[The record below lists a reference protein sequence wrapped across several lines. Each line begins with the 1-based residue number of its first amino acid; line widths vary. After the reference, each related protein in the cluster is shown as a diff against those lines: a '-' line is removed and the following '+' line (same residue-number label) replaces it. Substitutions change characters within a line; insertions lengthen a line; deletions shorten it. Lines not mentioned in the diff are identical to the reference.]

1 MLEARIGR
9 WCMFSCSLNDYNS
22 TAVCTVLVR
31 YGRNVQLCHSTAVSQ
46 YCTPVSQPYRSVPDS
61 VEILVRSAYFCNS
74 AVIIDQRA
82 ALKTQLE
89 KWPARSPFA
98 DDDDVA

>member
-9 WCMFSCSLNDYNS
+9 WYMFSCSLNDYNS

-46 YCTPVSQPYRSVPDS
+46 YCTVYIVHMCRSRTLIKEGAEVCS
-61 VEILVRSAYFCNS
+61 
-74 AVIIDQRA
+74 
-82 ALKTQLE
+82 
-89 KWPARSPFA
+89 
-98 DDDDVA
+98 